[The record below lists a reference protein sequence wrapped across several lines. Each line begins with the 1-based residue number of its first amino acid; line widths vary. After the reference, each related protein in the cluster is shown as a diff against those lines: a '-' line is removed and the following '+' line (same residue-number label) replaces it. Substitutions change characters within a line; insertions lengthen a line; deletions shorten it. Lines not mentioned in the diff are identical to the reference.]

1 MRAFV
6 DRIEGDGAVLLIG
19 GREWT
24 VPAALLPDDA
34 GEGDAVELTARR
46 AAAPRPPPDVPWKGE

>member
-6 DRIEGDGAVLLIG
+6 DRIEGDRAVLVIA

-24 VPAALLPDDA
+24 VPAAILPGGA
-34 GEGDAVELTARR
+34 GAGGAVALTARR
-46 AAAPRPPPDVPWKGE
+46 AAAPRPPPDVPWKGD